1 MQISN
6 KFEQLFANITCI
18 MQTSNKFE
26 QLFAKCKLSN
36 PNTCLIR
43 TNVNFDQIFAN
54 MNCIIWT
61 PVEFEQIYA
70 NITCLIWIPVKFE
83 QIRSWCWR
91 CLVLNWFHCTCIN
104 IQMQKY
110 IFLENKLYHREIY
123 IKVIIILSI
132 FRWRSSIM
140 GKFKCRWNRVWTVI
154 KFSGNMQQ
162 IDTT

>member
-61 PVEFEQIYA
+61 
-70 NITCLIWIPVKFE
+70 PVKFE

>member
-6 KFEQLFANITCI
+6 KFEQLFANIACI

-61 PVEFEQIYA
+61 PVEFEQIFA

-91 CLVLNWFHCTCIN
+91 RLVLNWFHCTCIN